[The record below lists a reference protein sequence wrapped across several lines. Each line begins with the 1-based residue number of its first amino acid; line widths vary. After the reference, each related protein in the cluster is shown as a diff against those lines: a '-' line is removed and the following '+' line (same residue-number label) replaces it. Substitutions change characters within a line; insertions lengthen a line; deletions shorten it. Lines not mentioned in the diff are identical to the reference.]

1 VPVTPL
7 LEYSVHLL
15 IRRPIMLT
23 AIDDMYTHIA
33 LSVTRWHEC
42 HEHRMTLP
50 HHRGNRRCLGIAALV
65 DRFDHNA
72 LALGDRTF
80 LPNHAITWMSV
91 RDIPPG
97 LAHQPLSIHRRGAT
111 FVSTTKAVFRY
122 NMPLIDFTTNG
133 RDTRDLKRQPVPSHK
148 ASVARPDMFVLPED
162 LRQFDVAVAISEGM
176 TQAAAALRKRVYPAP
191 PIPFP
196 RPYFMITSALPRCS
210 RTASCPGQ
218 QGIGCAPGK
227 VFLAAWTAARFRMET
242 TPGELWWDVSA
253 LSSHLDAALE
263 TFVLPPLLLP
273 HWNTTY
279 RQIAGETAII
289 VQHPVTAS
297 RGHAQAA
304 GRPGRGRSA
313 RPRAHAA

>member
-1 VPVTPL
+1 
-7 LEYSVHLL
+7 
-15 IRRPIMLT
+15 MLT
-23 AIDDMYTHIA
+23 AIDDVNAHIA
-33 LSVTRWHEC
+33 RSVTRWHEC

-50 HHRGNRRCLGIAALV
+50 RHRGNRGCLGIAAFV
-65 DRFDHNA
+65 DRLDHNA

-111 FVSTTKAVFRY
+111 FVSTTRALLHY
-122 NMPLIDFTTNG
+122 NMPVIDFTANG
-133 RDTRDLKRQPVPSHK
+133 RDTRDLKRVPVPSQK
-148 ASVARPDMFVLPED
+148 SGVARPDMFVLPED
-162 LRQFDVAVAISEGM
+162 VRLFDVAVAVSERM

-196 RPYFMITSALPRCS
+196 RPYFMIPSALPRCS
-210 RTASCPGQ
+210 RRASCPGH

-227 VFLAAWTAARFRMET
+227 VFLAAWTAARFQMET
-242 TPGELWWDVSA
+242 APENLWWDVTM
-253 LSSHLDAALE
+253 LSSHLDTESEA
-263 TFVLPPLLLP
+263 FILPPLPLP
-273 HWNTTY
+273 HWNTAY

-297 RGHAQAA
+297 RGRAQAA
-304 GRPGRGRSA
+304 GRPARGRHA

>member
-1 VPVTPL
+1 
-7 LEYSVHLL
+7 
-15 IRRPIMLT
+15 MLP
-23 AIDDMYTHIA
+23 AIDDVNAHIA
-33 LSVTRWHEC
+33 RSVTRWHAC
-42 HEHRMTLP
+42 HEHRMTLS
-50 HHRGNRRCLGIAALV
+50 HHRGNRGCLGIAALV

-91 RDIPPG
+91 HDIPPG

-111 FVSTTKAVFRY
+111 FVSTTTTVLRY
-122 NMPLIDFTTNG
+122 NMPVIDFTVDG

-148 ASVARPDMFVLPED
+148 AGVARPDMFVLPED
-162 LRQFDVAVAISEGM
+162 LRLFDIAVAVSEDM
-176 TQAAAALRKRVYPAP
+176 TRASATAHKRVYPAP
-191 PIPFP
+191 PVPFP
-196 RPYFMITSALPRCS
+196 RPYFMIPSALPRCS
-210 RTASCPGQ
+210 RRASCPGQ

-242 TPGELWWDVSA
+242 TPGELWWDVTV

-263 TFVLPPLLLP
+263 AFILPPLLLP
-273 HWNTTY
+273 HWNTAY

-289 VQHPVTAS
+289 VQHRVPAS

-304 GRPGRGRSA
+304 GSLTRGRHP
-313 RPRAHAA
+313 RPRADAA